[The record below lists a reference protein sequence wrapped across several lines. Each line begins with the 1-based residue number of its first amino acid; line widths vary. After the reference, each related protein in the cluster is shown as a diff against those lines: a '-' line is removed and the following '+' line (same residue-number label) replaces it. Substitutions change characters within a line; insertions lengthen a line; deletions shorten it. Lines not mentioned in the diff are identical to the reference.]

1 MLGRLQMHHLL
12 EDFFLGFSEED
23 NNNNND
29 NNNNDNNNNNNQHFY
44 TCMAYKKLYNSQSI
58 SVNKSE
64 KRKER

>member
-1 MLGRLQMHHLL
+1 MLGRRQMHHLL
-12 EDFFLGFSEED
+12 EDLFLGFSEED
-23 NNNNND
+23 NNNKND
-29 NNNNDNNNNNNQHFY
+29 NNNNNNNQHFY